1 MNKIL
6 VCLFLLVFSTKCFA
20 QTQDRVLF
28 IVDGI
33 PVIDEPK
40 EDEQPK
46 NDEIDAVKIVTNPDS
61 IKKAG
66 YEGKLD
72 KIIYV
77 TTKAYTQRTDAAKL
91 IPTTKTMV
99 RKNGLWQLKDATTPY
114 SGPFIDYF
122 MNGRKQGEGVLKNGI
137 IDGIRTTYYSNGSKR
152 YFYTYA
158 NGVENG
164 ASEEYFINGKLKQ
177 KGSFVDKKQVG
188 VWQVFYSTG
197 KLKGESSF
205 INNKQS
211 VSKEEEKFYALMNKG
226 LSLMQEEDYAA
237 VIKKLDAAEKIKQ
250 SYADLYFYRGTAKL
264 DLFNFDDAI
273 VDLDKAIAIEPLY
286 MEAIAN
292 RAFTRLR
299 KYQFKDSRTL
309 SKTKE
314 VTVLAA
320 KDNVPIPKD
329 DLDKICAD
337 LNLAYT
343 LGDNKP
349 MILDAMK
356 EYCK

>member
-1 MNKIL
+1 
-6 VCLFLLVFSTKCFA
+6 
-20 QTQDRVLF
+20 
-28 IVDGI
+28 
-33 PVIDEPK
+33 
-40 EDEQPK
+40 
-46 NDEIDAVKIVTNPDS
+46 
-61 IKKAG
+61 
-66 YEGKLD
+66 
-72 KIIYV
+72 
-77 TTKAYTQRTDAAKL
+77 
-91 IPTTKTMV
+91 
-99 RKNGLWQLKDATTPY
+99 
-114 SGPFIDYF
+114 

-286 MEAIAN
+286 VEAIAD

-349 MILDAMK
+349 TPLSILTNTSLREATDLNLLLGSCLVQIDK
-356 EYCK
+356 ISP